1 MSSGLLHMVLVTVE
15 RELERVCVNTNKHG
29 FPVEG
34 LLLLHARERATSGSI
49 AGGKGSCRAK
59 G

>member
-34 LLLLHARERATSGSI
+34 LLLLHARATSGSI